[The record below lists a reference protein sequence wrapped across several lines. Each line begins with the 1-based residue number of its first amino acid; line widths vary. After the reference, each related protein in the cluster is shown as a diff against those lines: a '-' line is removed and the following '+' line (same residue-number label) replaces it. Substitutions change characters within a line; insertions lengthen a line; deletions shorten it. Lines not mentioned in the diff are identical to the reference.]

1 LEKPLTRVYSWPK
14 PTQPDNSTNG
24 ELNLSPQN
32 SIDKGALL
40 CVIGRVF
47 DLKRKRKKSAPLIF

>member
-1 LEKPLTRVYSWPK
+1 LEKPLTRVYSSPK
-14 PTQPDNSTNG
+14 PTQPDNSTSG

-32 SIDKGALL
+32 SIDKGSLL

-47 DLKRKRKKSAPLIF
+47 DLKR